1 MRITRETK
9 ALARRQFNGSQ
20 ALFEACWNHYKRWLN
35 GAIDDPDTIDD
46 ILGWLDSIAAEKVNN
61 PKSKFY
67 IYGLLT

>member
-9 ALARRQFNGSQ
+9 ALAHRQFNGSQ
-20 ALFEACWNHYKRWLN
+20 ALFDACWNQYKRWLS

-61 PKSKFY
+61 PKSKFH
-67 IYGLLT
+67 IYG